1 MLHRIH
7 NIIKTLKVNM
17 EKNFLLI
24 LFYSASGSVKN
35 LAHAIADGAEE
46 SNIKVKIRTVPKV
59 SSKNEK
65 VDPSIPDTGE
75 IYCTKDDLIN
85 CGGMAI
91 GSPTRFG
98 SMASPMK
105 YFLDSTGDLWAT
117 NALENK
123 PGIAFT
129 STSSMHG
136 GQESTLFNLITF
148 MLHQGMLIAGTP
160 YSVDELNKTKS
171 GGTPYGPT
179 HVENF
184 NSSNELTKDE
194 YEIARKTGMRLAN
207 LIINLNG

>member
-1 MLHRIH
+1 MLHRVH
-7 NIIKTLKVNM
+7 NIINTLNVNM

-35 LAHAIADGAEE
+35 LAHAIADGIEDAGFD
-46 SNIKVKIRTVPKV
+46 VRLRTVPKI
-59 SSKNEK
+59 SSNIEK
-65 VDPSIPDTGE
+65 VENDIPESGE

-85 CGGMAI
+85 CSGLAL

-98 SMASPMK
+98 SIASPLK

-129 STSSMHG
+129 STGSMHG
-136 GQESTLFNLITF
+136 GQETTLYSLITF
-148 MLHQGMLIAGTP
+148 MLHHGMIIAGTP
-160 YSVDELNKTKS
+160 YSIDELNKTMS
-171 GGTPYGPT
+171 GGTPYGPS

-184 NSSNELTKDE
+184 NSSNDLTKDE
-194 YEIARKTGMRLAN
+194 YEIAKKTGSRLAR
-207 LIINLNG
+207 LTMKIND

>member
-1 MLHRIH
+1 
-7 NIIKTLKVNM
+7 M

-160 YSVDELNKTKS
+160 YSVEELNKTKS
-171 GGTPYGPT
+171 GGTPYGPS

-194 YEIARKTGMRLAN
+194 YEIARKTGIRLAN
-207 LIINLNG
+207 LIINLHG

>member
-1 MLHRIH
+1 
-7 NIIKTLKVNM
+7 M

-160 YSVDELNKTKS
+160 YSVDELNRTKS

-194 YEIARKTGMRLAN
+194 YEIARKTGLRLAN

>member
-1 MLHRIH
+1 
-7 NIIKTLKVNM
+7 M

-46 SNIKVKIRTVPKV
+46 SNIKVKIRTVPRV

-160 YSVDELNKTKS
+160 YSVEELNKTKS
-171 GGTPYGPT
+171 GGTPYGPS

-194 YEIARKTGMRLAN
+194 YEIARKTGIRLAN

>member
-171 GGTPYGPT
+171 GGTPYGPS

-194 YEIARKTGMRLAN
+194 YEIARKTGLRLAN

>member
-1 MLHRIH
+1 
-7 NIIKTLKVNM
+7 M

-46 SNIKVKIRTVPKV
+46 SNIKVKIRTVPRV

-65 VDPSIPDTGE
+65 IDPSIPDTGE

-194 YEIARKTGMRLAN
+194 YEIARKTGIRLAN

>member
-46 SNIKVKIRTVPKV
+46 SNIKVKIRTVPRV

-65 VDPSIPDTGE
+65 IDPSIPDTGE

-117 NALENK
+117 NTLENK

-194 YEIARKTGMRLAN
+194 YEIARKTGIRLAN